1 MVQFS
6 GLIENILP
14 DNVHLLTLEPW
25 GPSTVLLRLENFVGS
40 EDPVNVGTSS
50 VNLQVSVIS
59 LYTSINYNH
68 WVPLQELFV
77 AFKVEAAKET
87 TLAGNQWL
95 QDNERLRFN
104 NEGSVTTDSGDDNEF
119 LVTLDPMQIKTFIVT
134 VSY

>member
-1 MVQFS
+1 M
-6 GLIENILP
+6 
-14 DNVHLLTLEPW
+14 
-25 GPSTVLLRLENFVGS
+25 
-40 EDPVNVGTSS
+40 
-50 VNLQVSVIS
+50 
-59 LYTSINYNH
+59 
-68 WVPLQELFV
+68 